1 MSSEPHSRGTLGAP
15 PPPERGRVGVG
26 VASNPERGSRFNRT
40 KLKTERARELR
51 QNVTNVE
58 RRLWQKLRGAQID
71 GASFRRQ
78 HPAGNYILDFYCS
91 ALRLAIEL
99 DGGQHALA
107 VRRDR
112 ARDEW
117 LSEQGVTVLRFWNSD
132 VTQNLSGVLEVI
144 AAKVSELKIEGAR
157 TVGRWTPTHRGE
169 TPTPTLPL
177 SGGGGTPSMRRRRW
191 PTP

>member
-1 MSSEPHSRGTLGAP
+1 
-15 PPPERGRVGVG
+15 VGVTL
-26 VASNPERGSRFNRT
+26 NLERGSRFNRT
-40 KLKTERARELR
+40 KVKTERARELR
-51 QNVTNVE
+51 QNVTEVE

-99 DGGQHALA
+99 DGGQHAMTIS
-107 VRRDR
+107 RDR
-112 ARDEW
+112 ARDEC
-117 LSEQGVTVLRFWNSD
+117 LSEHGVTVLRFWNSD

-144 AAKVSELKIEGAR
+144 AAKVSELKAQSAHS
-157 TVGRWTPTHRGE
+157 VDRWTPTHRGE

-177 SGGGGTPSMRRRRW
+177 SGGGGTPSVQRRRR
-191 PTP
+191 PNP

>member
-1 MSSEPHSRGTLGAP
+1 MSKRSLSSGPQASNTLGAP

-26 VASNPERGSRFNRT
+26 VASNFERGGSRFNRT
-40 KLKTERARELR
+40 QVKTERARELR
-51 QNVTNVE
+51 QNVTDVE

-99 DGGQHALA
+99 DGGQHATA
-107 VRRDR
+107 VSRDR
-112 ARDEW
+112 LRDEW
-117 LSEQGVTVLRFWNSD
+117 LAQQGVTVLRFWNSD

-144 AAKVSELKIEGAR
+144 AAKVSELKAEGAR
-157 TVGRWTPTHRGE
+157 SVVRW

-177 SGGGGTPSMRRRRW
+177 SGGGGTPSVRRRRW